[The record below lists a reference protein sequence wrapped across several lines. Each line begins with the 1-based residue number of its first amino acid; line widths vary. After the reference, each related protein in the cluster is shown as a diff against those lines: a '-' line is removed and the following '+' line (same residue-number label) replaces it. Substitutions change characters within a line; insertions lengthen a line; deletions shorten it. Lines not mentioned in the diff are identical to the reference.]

1 MKEARFRERRK
12 VMVKGNRENALRE
25 RRNRSLVERM
35 RRSGE
40 KAKILPG
47 FITERELL
55 KRLCLKPV
63 QLDYLRRGKG
73 LPYLEV
79 TTKTRLYVEEEV
91 TRWLLDQGKQRTP
104 A

>member
-1 MKEARFRERRK
+1 MKVDRTK
-12 VMVKGNRENALRE
+12 ALRE
-25 RRNRSLVERM
+25 RRNRSLLERM

-40 KAKILPG
+40 KTKILSP
-47 FITERELL
+47 FITEKELL

-79 TTKTRLYVEEEV
+79 TKKTRLYVEEEV
-91 TRWLLDQGKQRTP
+91 IRWLLNQGKQRMP
-104 A
+104 S